1 MTRDE
6 IRFWF
11 RGEVIRVKDQPAT
24 RTVLQW
30 LREQQGSTGT
40 KEGCGEG
47 DCGACTVVVATL
59 DEAHAQGLRLR
70 AINACIA
77 LLPTLD
83 GKALFTVEDLAG
95 QHGLHPVQQALVDL
109 HGSQCGFCTP
119 GFAMSLW
126 ADYEEQARL
135 LAGGTDIGLW
145 VTKQLRDL
153 GDVIYLGAVRELQC
167 TKVDHEWITLGAG
180 LTLTDAF
187 QALCADEPQWQELAG
202 RFASQPVRNAGTLG
216 GNVANG
222 SPIGDSMPALI
233 ALGSRIV
240 LQQGERVREMP
251 LEDFYLAYQKTAQ
264 EAGEFVCAIK
274 VPRLRPGRVF
284 RAWKV
289 SKRQDQDISAVC
301 AGFCLQLDDAGRIAS
316 VRLAFGGM
324 AATPRRAFA
333 AEAALQG
340 QPLELRAME
349 AAMAALNEDYQPI
362 DDMRASAAYRLQVAR
377 NLLRRLW
384 LEVSQPAN
392 LKPRLRI
399 EEVSA

>member
-1 MTRDE
+1 MR
-6 IRFWF
+6 
-11 RGEVIRVKDQPAT
+11 
-24 RTVLQW
+24 
-30 LREQQGSTGT
+30 QQY
-40 KEGCGEG
+40 
-47 DCGACTVVVATL
+47 
-59 DEAHAQGLRLR
+59 
-70 AINACIA
+70 
-77 LLPTLD
+77 P
-83 GKALFTVEDLAG
+83 
-95 QHGLHPVQQALVDL
+95 
-109 HGSQCGFCTP
+109 
-119 GFAMSLW
+119 
-126 ADYEEQARL
+126 QARL